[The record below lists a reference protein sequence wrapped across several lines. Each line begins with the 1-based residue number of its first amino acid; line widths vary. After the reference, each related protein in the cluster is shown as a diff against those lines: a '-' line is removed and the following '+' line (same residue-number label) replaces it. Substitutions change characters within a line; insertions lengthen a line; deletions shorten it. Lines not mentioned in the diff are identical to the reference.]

1 MRFLASLVRWLPS
14 AQTQGI
20 EVSNL
25 AMKLNCND
33 KPAYS
38 AAFDS
43 ILECKLA
50 EYGALRPFFCRYSNT
65 YTIISKLYN
74 ATLTRTLEWDASQFW
89 SRTVLIYTCGS
100 LKPAKTPTRS
110 SMSILSL

>member
-25 AMKLNCND
+25 VDIPVNRAIKLDCND

-50 EYGALRPFFCRYSNT
+50 EYGALRPFFAA
-65 YTIISKLYN
+65 IL
-74 ATLTRTLEWDASQFW
+74 
-89 SRTVLIYTCGS
+89 
-100 LKPAKTPTRS
+100 TPT
-110 SMSILSL
+110 